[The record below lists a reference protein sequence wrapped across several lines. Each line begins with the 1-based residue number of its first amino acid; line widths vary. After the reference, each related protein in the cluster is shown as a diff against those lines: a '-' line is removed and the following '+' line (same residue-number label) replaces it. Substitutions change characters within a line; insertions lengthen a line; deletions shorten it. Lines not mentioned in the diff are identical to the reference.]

1 MAPDTPTTSTEISK
15 NADLSGSLGLEVR
28 RSRDCEE
35 GEDDE
40 EQIRQEER
48 EREQRA
54 LELLERRIGMAD
66 GSLKRLG
73 KRLICSGLFVCH
85 AAKRSVWTLLL

>member
-1 MAPDTPTTSTEISK
+1 MAPETPTTSAEISK
-15 NADLSGSLGLEVR
+15 NADLSGSLELDIR

-48 EREQRA
+48 DREQRT
-54 LELLERRIGMAD
+54 LELLERRIGMED

-73 KRLICSGLFVCH
+73 KRSICSGLDSCLAIILKIRIV
-85 AAKRSVWTLLL
+85 